1 MKVLRKQIS
10 WAAVW
15 SKDNRANK
23 PETRGDK
30 RAGRGQCTGNELAFW
45 HCPLFSF
52 VQLARFFFLRLNGP
66 RGPYVIA
73 VFRREWTKQ
82 LINAIV
88 NKTFYR
94 WTLSRQEPSSKRH
107 VHFKS
112 ARWVAS
118 ALTVL
123 LDTSHKLHRK
133 ITLSDCNFPKL
144 TQQPYKLITMQWTDP
159 SVGFGIIRF
168 VDFLYCPTPP

>member
-15 SKDNRANK
+15 SKDDRANK

-107 VHFKS
+107 LQVSQVGRISIDSFTGHEPQ
-112 ARWVAS
+112 A
-118 ALTVL
+118 
-123 LDTSHKLHRK
+123 TSENNTKRLQFSEANTT
-133 ITLSDCNFPKL
+133 TLQVNNNAMNWPVC
-144 TQQPYKLITMQWTDP
+144 
-159 SVGFGIIRF
+159 RF
-168 VDFLYCPTPP
+168 WHN